1 MRKVNEEIL
10 FAEFD
15 KLIADKEAVLAN
27 QDAEIQAEK
36 AKIDSMEYSDHVKE
50 ILFGEV
56 SAEIEKKFADKMADL
71 EGKIAFMEQFIIVE
85 EDEVIE
91 EETAENA
98 EIAENEVV
106 EGEVVAQ
113 DEVAPLNI

>member
-1 MRKVNEEIL
+1 MRKIDEEVL

-36 AKIDSMEYSDHVKE
+36 AKIDGMEYSDHVKE

-56 SAEIEKKFADKMADL
+56 SAEIENKFAEQMA
-71 EGKIAFMEQFIIVE
+71 EIESKIEFLEQFIIVE
-85 EDEVIE
+85 EDEVVAE
-91 EETAENA
+91 EVQEEQVEAQEN
-98 EIAENEVV
+98 V
-106 EGEVVAQ
+106 Q
-113 DEVAPLNI
+113 F

>member
-1 MRKVNEEIL
+1 MRKINEEVL

-36 AKIDSMEYSDHVKE
+36 AKIDGMEYSDHVKE

-56 SAEIEKKFADKMADL
+56 SAEIENKFAEQMA
-71 EGKIAFMEQFIIVE
+71 EIESKIEFLEQFIIVE
-85 EDEVIE
+85 EDEVVAE
-91 EETAENA
+91 EVQEEQVEAQEN
-98 EIAENEVV
+98 V
-106 EGEVVAQ
+106 Q
-113 DEVAPLNI
+113 F

>member
-1 MRKVNEEIL
+1 MRKINEEVL

-36 AKIDSMEYSDHVKE
+36 AKIDGMEYSDHVKE

-56 SAEIEKKFADKMADL
+56 SAEIENKFAEQMA
-71 EGKIAFMEQFIIVE
+71 EIEIKIEFLEQFSIVE
-85 EDEVIE
+85 EDEVVE
-91 EETAENA
+91 EEVQEEQVEAQEN
-98 EIAENEVV
+98 V
-106 EGEVVAQ
+106 Q
-113 DEVAPLNI
+113 F

>member
-1 MRKVNEEIL
+1 MRKINEEVL

-36 AKIDSMEYSDHVKE
+36 AKIDGMEYSDHVKE

-56 SAEIEKKFADKMADL
+56 SAEIENKFAEQMA
-71 EGKIAFMEQFIIVE
+71 EIKSKIEFLEQFIIVE
-85 EDEVIE
+85 EDEVVAE
-91 EETAENA
+91 EVQEEQVEAQEN
-98 EIAENEVV
+98 V
-106 EGEVVAQ
+106 Q
-113 DEVAPLNI
+113 F

>member
-1 MRKVNEEIL
+1 MRKINEEVL

-36 AKIDSMEYSDHVKE
+36 AKIDGMEYSDHVKE

-56 SAEIEKKFADKMADL
+56 SAEIENKFAGQMA
-71 EGKIAFMEQFIIVE
+71 EIESKIAFLEQFIIVE
-85 EDEVIE
+85 EDEVVE
-91 EETAENA
+91 EEVQEEQVEAQEN
-98 EIAENEVV
+98 V
-106 EGEVVAQ
+106 Q
-113 DEVAPLNI
+113 F

>member
-1 MRKVNEEIL
+1 MRKINEEVL

-36 AKIDSMEYSDHVKE
+36 AKIDGMEYSDHVKE

-56 SAEIEKKFADKMADL
+56 SAEIENKFAEQMA
-71 EGKIAFMEQFIIVE
+71 EIESKIEFLEQFIIVE
-85 EDEVIE
+85 EDEVVE
-91 EETAENA
+91 EEVQNEQVEAQEN
-98 EIAENEVV
+98 V
-106 EGEVVAQ
+106 Q
-113 DEVAPLNI
+113 F

>member
-1 MRKVNEEIL
+1 MRKSNEEVL

-36 AKIDSMEYSDHVKE
+36 AKIDGMEYSDHVKE

-56 SAEIEKKFADKMADL
+56 SAEIENKFAEQMA
-71 EGKIAFMEQFIIVE
+71 EIESKIAFLEQFIIVE
-85 EDEVIE
+85 EDEVVE
-91 EETAENA
+91 EEVQNEQVEAQEN
-98 EIAENEVV
+98 V
-106 EGEVVAQ
+106 Q
-113 DEVAPLNI
+113 F